1 MIHGSCK
8 GFEGQIFSPK
18 ERCCSGTAAWGVVGS
33 LTLEVFQSRGDV
45 AVRDVGSG
53 HGGVG

>member
-18 ERCCSGTAAWGVVGS
+18 EQCCSGTAAWGVVGS

>member
-18 ERCCSGTAAWGVVGS
+18 EQCCSGTAARGVVGS